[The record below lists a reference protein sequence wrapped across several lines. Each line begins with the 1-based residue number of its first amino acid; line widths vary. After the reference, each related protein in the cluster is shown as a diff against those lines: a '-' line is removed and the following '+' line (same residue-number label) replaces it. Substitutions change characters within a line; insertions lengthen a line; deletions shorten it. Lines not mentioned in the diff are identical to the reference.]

1 MTPGYGNAGAD
12 AAIARWKEKATRW
25 VWLPSRTW
33 ARVRLPSALSLARS
47 GTLPDELMSVAL
59 KFATEGID
67 TSQLTAESLQQ
78 FLAMRE
84 AMLTRAIVAVIDPA
98 TPASEDPEHPGQPL
112 TAEASET
119 LVTLGPADFY
129 ELPAEDQAAIG
140 QLVDRTRVVEQV
152 THATRTLIAI
162 ERGEQMA
169 PPAPEE
175 EEPTAASLASFRG
188 EPEGTD
194 ARADSGEVR
203 PAAE

>member
-98 TPASEDPEHPGQPL
+98 TPASEDPE
-112 TAEASET
+112 
-119 LVTLGPADFY
+119 
-129 ELPAEDQAAIG
+129 
-140 QLVDRTRVVEQV
+140 DRKSVV
-152 THATRTLIAI
+152 
-162 ERGEQMA
+162 
-169 PPAPEE
+169 
-175 EEPTAASLASFRG
+175 
-188 EPEGTD
+188 
-194 ARADSGEVR
+194 
-203 PAAE
+203 